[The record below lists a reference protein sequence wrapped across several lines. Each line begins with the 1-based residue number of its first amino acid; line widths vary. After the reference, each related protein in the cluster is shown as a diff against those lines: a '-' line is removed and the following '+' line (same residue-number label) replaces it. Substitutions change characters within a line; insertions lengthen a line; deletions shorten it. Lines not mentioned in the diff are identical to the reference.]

1 MDRYSVLKS
10 GEQREWLAGCT
21 VKVEK
26 YNILLDNQTG
36 QNVIQIKYRALG
48 DKKVK
53 SFWVDVYCYDDAMDL
68 ITTVSDAA
76 YISVNASKGESFGDR
91 QPISVNANSIGNIKV
106 AVKKIVFADESVWR
120 NDNGDIGIILP
131 EQPYAREFYG
141 ELFNQFS
148 IETNNVK
155 ARYEKVLALGENY
168 WQCTCGQGNSKNDEN
183 CILCGADV
191 NELAKISDVDYL
203 REQNSIRIEKEK
215 TVRERIAKVRAEN
228 ERLAAE
234 KAEKERIA
242 AEERAEKE
250 RIAAAKA
257 AKKRKRIIITAL
269 VSVVTICAVVAGINK
284 LKHVILYNK
293 AVKAFENAQY
303 DEAFETFTEL
313 KDYKDSEDKAKEAE
327 AEKKYVNAKSLV
339 EKGDIES
346 LNKAA
351 NIYSEINTYKD
362 SRQQM
367 QEAKY
372 VRAKK
377 LAEKGDISSLKKAAH
392 IYSDLGTYNDSAQQ
406 LKAIYYNIAVIE
418 YNSYDFENAA
428 SHYKLCGNYQNSV
441 QMEISARNQGILMKA
456 ANEYN
461 TGNYMNAVGYAAS
474 IPGVVIN
481 KQGIASANEI
491 CEWSKAKLYAQ
502 ATGGKM
508 SYTDMINAIEL
519 LGRYNYKD
527 CSTKIQ
533 NVKNKFAAI
542 SGHYYGE
549 YSFSNEYIISAD
561 YRTNKINYTIIFNV
575 PSRDSFYYY
584 HIDLLPTGGTYG
596 SFKEGLSVV
605 KLYDGYIVDEYGD
618 IYTKK

>member
-10 GEQREWLAGCT
+10 GEQKEWLAGCT

-141 ELFNQFS
+141 ELFNQFY

-203 REQNSIRIEKEK
+203 REQNNIRIEKEK
-215 TVRERIAKVRAEN
+215 TERERIAKVRAEN
-228 ERLAAE
+228 ERSAAE

-250 RIAAAKA
+250 RIAAAEA
-257 AKKRKRIIITAL
+257 ARKRKRIIITAL

-313 KDYKDSEDKAKEAE
+313 KDYKDSVDKAKEAE
-327 AEKKYVNAKSLV
+327 AEKKYLNAKNFV
-339 EKGDIES
+339 EKGDI
-346 LNKAA
+346 N
-351 NIYSEINTYKD
+351 
-362 SRQQM
+362 
-367 QEAKY
+367 
-372 VRAKK
+372 
-377 LAEKGDISSLKKAAH
+377 SLKEAAH
-392 IYSDLGTYNDSAQQ
+392 IYSDLGTYKDCVHQ
-406 LKAIYYNIAVIE
+406 LKATYYSIAAIE

-428 SHYKLCGNYQNSV
+428 SHYKLCCNYQNSA

-456 ANEYN
+456 ANAYN
-461 TGNYMNAVGYAAS
+461 TGKYMDAVGYSAS
-474 IPGVVIN
+474 IPGVVSN

-508 SYTDMINAIEL
+508 SYTDMIDTIEFL
-519 LGRYNYKD
+519 SKYNYKD

-575 PSRDSFYYY
+575 TSRDRFYHY

>member
-10 GEQREWLAGCT
+10 GEQKEWLAGCT

-120 NDNGDIGIILP
+120 NNNGEIGIILP
-131 EQPYAREFYG
+131 EQTYAREFYG
-141 ELFNQFS
+141 ELFNQFY
-148 IETNNVK
+148 IETQNIKARAVK
-155 ARYEKVLALGENY
+155 APIIGDDY
-168 WQCTCGQGNSKNDEN
+168 WQCTCGQGNSKTDES

-203 REQNSIRIEKEK
+203 REQNNIRIEKEK
-215 TVRERIAKVRAEN
+215 TERERIAKERAEN

-313 KDYKDSEDKAKEAE
+313 KNYKDSADKAQEAE
-327 AEKKYVNAKSLV
+327 AEKKYLNAKSFV
-339 EKGDIES
+339 EKGDI
-346 LNKAA
+346 N
-351 NIYSEINTYKD
+351 
-362 SRQQM
+362 
-367 QEAKY
+367 
-372 VRAKK
+372 
-377 LAEKGDISSLKKAAH
+377 SLKEAAH

-406 LKAIYYNIAVIE
+406 LKATYYSIAAIE

-456 ANEYN
+456 ANAYN
-461 TGNYMNAVGYAAS
+461 SGNYMDAVSYAAS
-474 IPGVVIN
+474 IPGVVSN

-491 CEWSKAKLYAQ
+491 CEWAKAKLYAQ

-508 SYTDMINAIEL
+508 SYTDMIDTIEF
-519 LGRYNYKD
+519 LGKYNYKD
-527 CSTKIQ
+527 CSPKIQ
-533 NVKNKFAAI
+533 NVKNKFDAI
-542 SGHYYGE
+542 SGYYYGE
-549 YSFSNEYIISAD
+549 DSFGKEWRISAD
-561 YRTNKINYTIIFNV
+561 YRTNTLEYTV
-575 PSRDSFYYY
+575 TYSVALGGDSFQYRN
-584 HIDLLPTGGTYG
+584 IDLLSTGGTYG
-596 SFKEGLSVV
+596 SFADGPSVV